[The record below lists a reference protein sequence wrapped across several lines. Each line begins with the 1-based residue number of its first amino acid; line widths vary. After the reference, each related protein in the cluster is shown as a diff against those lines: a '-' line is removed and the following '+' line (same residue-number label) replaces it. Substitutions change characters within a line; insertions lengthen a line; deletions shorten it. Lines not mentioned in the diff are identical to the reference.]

1 MNTGSGDPVTSCPQ
15 MEVLRGRDGVP
26 GTPGRDG
33 SQGRDG
39 RDGGKGEKG
48 DVGTV
53 GATGPPG
60 EKGGQGTK
68 GPSGLPGP
76 QGPSGIS
83 GPPGSVGEKGD
94 RGFPGLPGPQGV
106 QGAQGPPGV
115 SAENVSGKGEKGD
128 AGTVG
133 APGPPGVKG
142 GQGTAGRPGLPGTPG
157 LPGLQGEQGL
167 QGLPAENGSAQGSQT
182 GGGGGVVY
190 ARWGRT
196 SCPSGQ
202 GTELVYSGKAGGSH
216 HHKHGGGAKLLC
228 LPSDPEYS
236 RWGQGVTN
244 HVLLSG
250 VEYRAANGQPFGS
263 VDAHNMPCAVCYAST
278 RDTVLM
284 IPAKLTCPTHWTTEY
299 TGYLMAGH
307 ENSKGRTLFECI
319 DQQPESDPGLNE
331 HDGTNTALYY
341 HVEAICN
348 SLFCPPYNTQKEV
361 TCVVCSR

>member
-1 MNTGSGDPVTSCPQ
+1 

-26 GTPGRDG
+26 GIPGRDG

-39 RDGGKGEKG
+39 RDGWKGEKG
-48 DVGTV
+48 DAGTV

-83 GPPGSVGEKGD
+83 GPSGPVGGKGD
-94 RGFPGLPGPQGV
+94 RGSPGLPGPQGQ

-133 APGPPGVKG
+133 APGPRGEKG
-142 GQGTAGRPGLPGTPG
+142 GQGTAGIPGTPGRSGPPGSPG

-167 QGLPAENGSAQGSQT
+167 TALPAENGSAQGSRT

-190 ARWGRT
+190 THWGWT
-196 SCPSGQ
+196 TCPIDQ

-216 HHKHGGGAKLLC
+216 YHKHGGGANLLC
-228 LPSDPEYS
+228 MPSDPEYS
-236 RWGQGVTN
+236 RWGNGVTS
-244 HVLLSG
+244 HVPLTG
-250 VEYRAANGQPFGS
+250 AEYRAEHRQPFRN
-263 VDAHNMPCAVCYAST
+263 VMYHNIPCAVCYAST

-299 TGYLMAGH
+299 TGYLMAGK
-307 ENSKGRTLFECI
+307 ELSNGRTLFECI
-319 DQQPESDPGLNE
+319 DQQPQSDPGLNE
-331 HDGTNTALYY
+331 PDGNNALYY
-341 HVEAICN
+341 HVEATCN
-348 SLFCPPYNTQKEV
+348 SLFCIPYNTQKEV

>member
-1 MNTGSGDPVTSCPQ
+1 M
-15 MEVLRGRDGVP
+15 P

-48 DVGTV
+48 DAGTV

-83 GPPGSVGEKGD
+83 GPHGPVGEKGD
-94 RGFPGLPGPQGV
+94 RGSSGLPGPQGV

-133 APGPPGVKG
+133 APGPRGEKG
-142 GQGTAGRPGLPGTPG
+142 GQGTAGRPGIPGSHG

-167 QGLPAENGSAQGSQT
+167 PGLPAENGSAQGSRT

-190 ARWGRT
+190 NRWGRT
-196 SCPSGQ
+196 SCPSDQ
-202 GTELVYSGKAGGSH
+202 GTELIYSGRAGGTHFH
-216 HHKHGGGAKLLC
+216 HHGGAANLLC
-228 LPSDPEYS
+228 LPNDPEYS
-236 RWGQGVTN
+236 TYGSGVTN
-244 HVLLSG
+244 YVPLRGAQYQAVS
-250 VEYRAANGQPFGS
+250 GQPCHS
-263 VDAHNMPCAVCYAST
+263 VNSHNIPCAVCYAST

-299 TGYLMAGH
+299 TGYIMATRGS
-307 ENSKGRTLFECI
+307 NNGRTLFECI
-319 DQQPESDPGLNE
+319 DRQPQSVPGLNGY
-331 HDGTNTALYY
+331 DSDNALYY
-341 HVEAICN
+341 HVEATCD
-348 SLFCPPYNTQKEV
+348 SLFCPPYDTQKEV